1 MQAKLIAFIIT
12 PQISP
17 DNAWESLI
25 CGCFGELEHRGKFFP
40 FSKTD
45 YYNAEMGESLY
56 RSVVS
61 FKGLIPPENIM
72 ECKVK
77 AIKIENT
84 LKTKNGG
91 RVANIDIGYM
101 DQDKVVLPSTK
112 RGPFKLY
119 VGNGFWLDMV
129 LTYAKG
135 DFKPT
140 AWAFA
145 DFKENPYKRDLLLIR
160 EKYKLCFARSPL
172 PCTGLCLPLQ

>member
-1 MQAKLIAFIIT
+1 LQAKLIAFIIT
-12 PQISP
+12 QQNSLE
-17 DNAWESLI
+17 NAWEPLI
-25 CGCFGELEHRGKFFP
+25 CEYFGELEHRGKFFP

-61 FKGLIPPENIM
+61 FKCLISPENIT
-72 ECKVK
+72 EYKVK
-77 AIKIENT
+77 AIEIENT
-84 LKTKNGG
+84 LRNKNGG
-91 RVANIDIGYM
+91 RIANIDIGYM
-101 DQDKVVLPSTK
+101 DQDKIVLPSTK

-119 VGNGFWLDMV
+119 AGNGFWLDMT

-145 DFKENPYKRDLLLIR
+145 DFRENPYKRDLILIR
-160 EKYKLCFARSPL
+160 EKYKRALAQRVISS
-172 PCTGLCLPLQ
+172 

>member
-12 PQISP
+12 SQNSLE
-17 DNAWESLI
+17 NAWEPLI
-25 CGCFGELEHRGKFFP
+25 CECFGELEHMGKFFP
-40 FSKTD
+40 FSKTA
-45 YYNAEMGESLY
+45 YYNAEMGESLH
-56 RSVVS
+56 RCVVS
-61 FKGLIPPENIM
+61 FKGLISPENIM
-72 ECKVK
+72 EYKSK
-77 AIKIENT
+77 AINIENA
-84 LKTKNGG
+84 LRNENGG
-91 RVANIDIGYM
+91 RIANIDIGYM

-119 VGNGFWLDMV
+119 AGNGFWLDMA

-160 EKYKLCFARSPL
+160 EKYKR
-172 PCTGLCLPLQ
+172 TYQTT